1 MLAEEGDVVTGN
13 PEDFRA
19 GVRLH
24 NNTLDEVSLLE
35 NPEGEARLDEVTNE
49 NRGCSYSESGFK
61 RMKRDEVGNSL
72 QEVLQV
78 GANNLRSMA
87 DEGMN
92 EGGDVISSK
101 MESTRNTG
109 GGQGGARKPTKRK
122 LYSETG
128 NGPKILE

>member
-35 NPEGEARLDEVTNE
+35 NPEGEARLDENL
-49 NRGCSYSESGFK
+49 GCSYSESGFK
-61 RMKRDEVGNSL
+61 RMKRDEEVGNSL

-78 GANNLRSMA
+78 RASNLRSMA
-87 DEGMN
+87 EEGMS
-92 EGGDVISSK
+92 EGDDVICFK
-101 MESTRNTG
+101 TESTKNLG
-109 GGQGGARKPTKRK
+109 EESVVQGSPSRGSSTPRQEKV
-122 LYSETG
+122 
-128 NGPKILE
+128 PKS